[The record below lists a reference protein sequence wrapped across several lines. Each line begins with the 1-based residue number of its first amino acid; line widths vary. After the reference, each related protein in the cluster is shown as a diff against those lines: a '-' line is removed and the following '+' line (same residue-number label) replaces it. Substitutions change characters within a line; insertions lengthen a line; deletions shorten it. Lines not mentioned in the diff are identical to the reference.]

1 MWRRNRRSKTRPSPA
16 QARSPARRRAG
27 GHAPARRPWE
37 RVEKVFVPCWTKLL
51 TAPIICERV
60 QKLQR
65 RIPMELYF
73 APLACSMSARIA
85 LAEAGADINLVEV
98 DTRVG
103 RIVATG
109 EDYRAVNLLGYVPAL
124 RLDDGT
130 VLTENSAILQYI
142 AEQYPDAQLAPPAAD
157 RVGRAKLRQW
167 LSFIS
172 AELHKGLM
180 TPLLGDKTPPE
191 VKAWTVA
198 KYAPRLAYLDAKL
211 KDREFLLD
219 RFSVADGY
227 LTTVLN
233 WTRATPQIDLAVYP
247 NVKAYLERMRARPSV
262 AAALATEVPLF
273 HAEVARRRAA

>member
-1 MWRRNRRSKTRPSPA
+1 
-16 QARSPARRRAG
+16 
-27 GHAPARRPWE
+27 
-37 RVEKVFVPCWTKLL
+37 
-51 TAPIICERV
+51 
-60 QKLQR
+60 
-65 RIPMELYF
+65 MELYF

-85 LAEAGADINLVEV
+85 LAEAGTAIDLAEV
-98 DTRVG
+98 DTHAE

-109 EDYRAVNLLGYVPAL
+109 DDYRAINPLGYVPAL

-142 AEQYPDAQLAPPAAD
+142 ADQYPEAQLAPPASD
-157 RVGRAKLRQW
+157 RIERAKLRQW

-172 AELHKGLM
+172 AELHRGLM
-180 TPLLGDKTPPE
+180 APLLGDKTPRE
-191 VKAWTVA
+191 VRAWVISR
-198 KYAPRLAYLDAKL
+198 YAPRLAYLDAKL

-233 WTRATPQIDLAVYP
+233 WTRATPEIDLSAYP

-262 AAALATEVPLF
+262 AAALATEIPLYQ
-273 HAEVARRRAA
+273 AEVARRKAA

>member
-1 MWRRNRRSKTRPSPA
+1 
-16 QARSPARRRAG
+16 
-27 GHAPARRPWE
+27 
-37 RVEKVFVPCWTKLL
+37 
-51 TAPIICERV
+51 
-60 QKLQR
+60 
-65 RIPMELYF
+65 MELYF

-85 LAEAGADINLVEV
+85 LNEAGATVKLVEV
-98 DTRVG
+98 DTHAG
-103 RIVATG
+103 RIPATG
-109 EDYRAVNLLGYVPAL
+109 EDYRAINPLGYVPAL

-130 VLTENSAILQYI
+130 VLTENAAILQYI
-142 AEQYPDAQLAPPAAD
+142 ADQYPQAQLAPPPSD

-191 VKAWTVA
+191 VKAWTLN
-198 KYAPRLAYLDAKL
+198 KYGPRLAYLDAKL

-233 WTRATPQIDLAVYP
+233 WTRATPQIDLSVYP
-247 NVKAYLERMRARPSV
+247 NVRAYLERMRARPSV
-262 AAALATEVPLF
+262 AAALATEIPLF
-273 HAEVARRRAA
+273 QAEVARRKAA